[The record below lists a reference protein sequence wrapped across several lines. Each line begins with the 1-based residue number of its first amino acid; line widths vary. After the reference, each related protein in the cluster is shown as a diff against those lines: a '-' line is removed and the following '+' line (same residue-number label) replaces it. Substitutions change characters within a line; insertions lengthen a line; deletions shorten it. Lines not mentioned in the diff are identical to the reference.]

1 MEEQEIHLRDYLRV
15 IQKRKSIIATFF
27 LITFIVV
34 VIGTFSATPI
44 YEASTQI
51 LVEKSDNTPLT
62 GSYYRNFR
70 DPEFFETQRQ
80 IIRSQN
86 VAKKVVDILSL
97 DTNYE
102 TYFPAE
108 KNKPSIVRTTV
119 ASIKSFV
126 ADLLPSTDSADKAW
140 EKSKGDPEIHNFVKY
155 LVNWVAG
162 TKLIFIL
169 LLIVI
174 LYIAD
179 EQTLVLTS
187 AALVI
192 SITSFFWRLFPLI
205 RRMDHDGQIDPKNYS
220 AVLGWMIFAFILVFL
235 TAIIFSVF
243 R

>member
-1 MEEQEIHLRDYLRV
+1 MNLLTIV
-15 IQKRKSIIATFF
+15 TIAF
-27 LITFIVV
+27 LILE
-34 VIGTFSATPI
+34 ATNVLAL
-44 YEASTQI
+44 Y
-51 LVEKSDNTPLT
+51 
-62 GSYYRNFR
+62 
-70 DPEFFETQRQ
+70 FF
-80 IIRSQN
+80 
-86 VAKKVVDILSL
+86 
-97 DTNYE
+97 
-102 TYFPAE
+102 P
-108 KNKPSIVRTTV
+108 
-119 ASIKSFV
+119 
-126 ADLLPSTDSADKAW
+126 DSKLANSVGVFKAW

-192 SITSFFWRLFPLI
+192 SIASFFWRLFPLI
-205 RRMDHDGQIDPKNYS
+205 HRMDHDGQIDPKNYS